1 MFHFDHGFTPRLFC
15 DDSIMSLIKVICSG
29 PKNAKDYLFLIPYL
43 LAVCLGLKFG
53 YDFGMQ
59 ISGPIMAVITAVIG
73 AVFCS
78 IVVESFLGKKRRGD
92 SK

>member
-1 MFHFDHGFTPRLFC
+1 
-15 DDSIMSLIKVICSG
+15 
-29 PKNAKDYLFLIPYL
+29 LIPYV

-59 ISGPIMAVITAVIG
+59 ISGPLMAVITAIIG

-78 IVVESFLGKKRRGD
+78 IVVESFLGKKRRGNTE
-92 SK
+92 

>member
-1 MFHFDHGFTPRLFC
+1 MGK
-15 DDSIMSLIKVICSG
+15 IMLMKS
-29 PKNAKDYLFLIPYL
+29 PKDYLFLIPYV

>member
-1 MFHFDHGFTPRLFC
+1 MGK
-15 DDSIMSLIKVICSG
+15 IMLMKS
-29 PKNAKDYLFLIPYL
+29 PKDYLFLIPYL

-59 ISGPIMAVITAVIG
+59 ISGPIM
-73 AVFCS
+73 
-78 IVVESFLGKKRRGD
+78 GKKRRGD